1 MLLFS
6 FRMAEFDTFCNA
18 AGSTKQNHF
27 LGSQKN
33 GLFYQPSTHHFPRR
47 NYMQCQCLS
56 ARKLSHSLAHQFLH
70 PPYYSRISKLSMSHS
85 QVSHFSFI

>member
-1 MLLFS
+1 M
-6 FRMAEFDTFCNA
+6 NA
-18 AGSTKQNHF
+18 AFRGSTKQNHF
-27 LGSQKN
+27 LGSPKN

-70 PPYYSRISKLSMSHS
+70 PPYYSRISIMESWNPRFYTK
-85 QVSHFSFI
+85 QEIQFRIY